1 MWENLT
7 ITKLREIARYYNSKI
22 KIAGVSKMK
31 KEDLITEL
39 KKHLDMGADGHSVA
53 HKTDKK
59 GFKWVGGDVKK
70 SGEPKVVAEYKPTDK
85 EKMYKKEEKK
95 MSGGKMKKERKM
107 SGSEKELAELERKS
121 AMKKKI
127 KAQGEGAVADA
138 KAIKPPRKTR
148 SDKGKK
154 KKM

>member
-1 MWENLT
+1 
-7 ITKLREIARYYNSKI
+7 
-22 KIAGVSKMK
+22 MK

-39 KKHLDMGADGHSVA
+39 KKHLDLGADGHSVA

-70 SGEPKVVAEYKPTDK
+70 SGEPKVVAEYKPTQK
-85 EKMYKKEEKK
+85 EKEYKKEEKK
-95 MSGGKMKKERKM
+95 IPEPKDKAKM
-107 SGSEKELAELERKS
+107 EKELADIERKS

-154 KKM
+154 KMK